1 MCFGLQQLFLLHWIS
16 QVGFAK
22 SQQGCWAV
30 HRILSGIPFVD
41 GGEREMCANLAQMYF
56 QTKKTTLIIELL

>member
-1 MCFGLQQLFLLHWIS
+1 MRFGFQQLFLLHWIS

-30 HRILSGIPFVD
+30 HRILSGIPFMG
-41 GGEREMCANLAQMYF
+41 GGERDMCAILAQIYF
-56 QTKKTTLIIELL
+56 QTKKPGLMF